1 MFSIGD
7 VAIYPGRGVGKLID
21 ILSVDKAD
29 GHNYRVYK
37 IQFPADPNLS
47 NGLESVLE
55 IPFIKD
61 GELID
66 ETKNRMRS
74 VISEESIEIEIY
86 QELRIVSTPPVETWN
101 RRYRDYMQK
110 IGSGDCSS
118 ISNVLRELA
127 TLRHNKDLSFGER
140 KMYDQALA
148 KLLDFLSLFVFS
160 ASVFR
165 TTTFDP
171 LFTCIVLN

>member
-21 ILSVDKAD
+21 ILNVSKAD
-29 GHNYRVYK
+29 GHNYSVYK
-37 IQFPADPNLS
+37 IQFPADPHLS

-66 ETKNRMRS
+66 VSKNRMRS
-74 VISEESIEIEIY
+74 VIEETDIEIEIY

-118 ISNVLRELA
+118 ISNVHHAFQMILHKFLHQHSCNLHELMYI
-127 TLRHNKDLSFGER
+127 RI
-140 KMYDQALA
+140 KMMHI
-148 KLLDFLSLFVFS
+148 KF
-160 ASVFR
+160 
-165 TTTFDP
+165 
-171 LFTCIVLN
+171 